1 MAQQKNAQGMK
12 LWAFLLASLPGL
24 LLLAASCTG
33 QDLKKLPVT
42 ALPSATAHLS
52 TTPTLSPTETAI
64 PPTATLLPRAAAE
77 PTARPPTPTA
87 APYARVPEQIDDGWQ
102 TASLVDAGLN
112 PVWITKM
119 LDAIDHGTKKG
130 RKSSQANN
138 PSLYRDIHSILIVK
152 DGRLVFEEYF
162 YYHHRGKRHGVASIT
177 KSFTSLLTGL
187 AIEQGFISGVGEK
200 VLPYFPEYLPLQQ
213 PDQWKED
220 MTIEDLL
227 TMRHGW
233 ECDERDPDSIAYSE
247 NDFDIQVPDLIEA
260 TLDLPMETF
269 PGSHFSYC
277 TPSTVVLGGVLKKAT
292 GMEVPKYAQEKL
304 FDPLGI
310 NTAVWTTTR
319 GDWTNTGGGVLMLP
333 RDMAKIGLLLAQ
345 NGIWNGEQIIS
356 EDWIQSSIQE
366 QVTLESELP
375 SWGKGYGYLW
385 WLGDIRVIGTRVE
398 SVCALGG
405 WQQVI
410 AIFPELEMV
419 VVITG
424 ADSER
429 YAGQPYQ
436 ILEKFILPAA
446 LGY

>member
-1 MAQQKNAQGMK
+1 MAQRKTVQGMK
-12 LWAFLLASLPGL
+12 IWAFLLASLPGL
-24 LLLAASCTG
+24 LLLSASCSG
-33 QDLKKLPVT
+33 QDREKLSVT
-42 ALPSATAHLS
+42 SPPSATAHFS
-52 TTPTLSPTETAI
+52 TTPILSPTAPGI
-64 PPTATLLPRAAAE
+64 PPTATLLPPAAAE
-77 PTARPPTPTA
+77 PTARRPTPTA
-87 APYARVPEQIDDGWQ
+87 ATYDRVPEQIDDGWQ

-112 PVWITKM
+112 PVLITKM
-119 LDAIDHGTKKG
+119 LDAIDHGTKQG
-130 RKSSQANN
+130 RKNSQANH

-177 KSFTSLLTGL
+177 KSMTSLLTGL
-187 AIEQGFISGVGEK
+187 AIEQGFISGVDEK

-213 PDQWKED
+213 PDQRMED
-220 MTIEDLL
+220 ITIEDLL

-233 ECDERDPDSIAYSE
+233 ECDERDPDSILYRE
-247 NDFDIQVPDLIEA
+247 NDFYTRVPDLIEA

-292 GMEVPKYAQEKL
+292 GMNVPKYAQENL

-319 GDWTNTGGGVLMLP
+319 GDWTNTGAGMLMLP
-333 RDMAKIGLLLAQ
+333 RDMAKIGLLVAQ
-345 NGIWNGEQIIS
+345 NGNWNGEQIIS

-366 QVTLESELP
+366 HAVLESELP

-385 WLGDIRVIGTRVE
+385 WLGDIRVIGTGVE
-398 SVCALGG
+398 PVCALGG

-424 ADSER
+424 ADSEG
-429 YAGQPYQ
+429 YARQPYQ
-436 ILEKFILPAA
+436 ILENFILPAA